1 MFFRMVS
8 VTSMEFLDR
17 EGNSVILNDNEAMII
32 RLLITD
38 DDIVE
43 NFRLDRYD

>member
-1 MFFRMVS
+1 
-8 VTSMEFLDR
+8 MEFLDR

>member
-1 MFFRMVS
+1 MFFRMAS

-17 EGNSVILNDNEAMII
+17 EGNSVILYDNEAMII